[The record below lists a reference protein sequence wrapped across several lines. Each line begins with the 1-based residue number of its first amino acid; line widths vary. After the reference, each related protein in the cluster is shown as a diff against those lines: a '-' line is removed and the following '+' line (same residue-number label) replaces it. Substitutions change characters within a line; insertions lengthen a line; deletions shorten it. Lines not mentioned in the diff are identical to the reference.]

1 MTLYVSLV
9 YGILFLSFWSI
20 PYIFNHERGWSSGV
34 STLPFLSAFIGVTFA
49 SFGMGL
55 FYNVYY
61 QPRLKA
67 RGTVLPE
74 DRLPPV
80 MVGSILLPMGLF
92 WLAWSSHT
100 AWIAQIISISFIGA
114 GEQLIFSA
122 GLAFIV
128 DVYLTDSASA
138 LALNCFVRGLVA
150 ACLPV
155 VAPTMY
161 RNLGPQW
168 ATSLLGFLCTA
179 MVPAPF
185 LFHIYG
191 PQLRKRSRFA
201 VVEVAVQDRE
211 EPPPLFP
218 G

>member
-9 YGILFLSFWSI
+9 YGILFLTFFSI
-20 PYIFNHERGWSSGV
+20 PYTFSHERGWASGV
-34 STLPFLSAFIGVTFA
+34 SALPFLSAIIGVTFA

-55 FYNVYY
+55 FYNLYY
-61 QPRLKA
+61 QPRLKM

-80 MVGSILLPMGLF
+80 MVGSVLMPVGLF

-100 AWIAQIISISFIGA
+100 AWIAQVISISFIGA

-122 GLAFIV
+122 GLAFII
-128 DVYLTDSASA
+128 DVYSTSSASA
-138 LALNCFVRGLVA
+138 LATNCFARGLIA
-150 ACLPV
+150 AALPI

-161 RNLGPQW
+161 RNLGPEW
-168 ATSLLGFLCTA
+168 ATSLLGFLCAA

-185 LFHIYG
+185 LFHAYG
-191 PQLRKRSRFA
+191 PHLRKRSRFA
-201 VVEVAVQDRE
+201 VADDNTPPRD
-211 EPPPLFP
+211 PLPPLSLA
-218 G
+218 